1 MLRTA
6 LGESTASLDSTTR
19 SDLCTHYCLGVSNT
33 LAVMPSLSPI
43 YWQGCFYLI
52 AAHRA

>member
-19 SDLCTHYCLGVSNT
+19 SDLCTHYCLGV
-33 LAVMPSLSPI
+33 MPSLSPI